1 VIDCAEAVF
10 VFFVT
15 AHEIE
20 FGALLTL
27 RLFAIK
33 QECKP

>member
-1 VIDCAEAVF
+1 VIDCAEAIF

-20 FGALLTL
+20 FGAFLTL
-27 RLFAIK
+27 RLVAIMK
-33 QECKP
+33 ERKP